1 LLTTAGTTLG
11 LALWSKSESH
21 FRRGK
26 PAAYATTDPW
36 DETGTPHTQQ
46 YWPPMAS
53 TR

>member
-1 LLTTAGTTLG
+1 VN
-11 LALWSKSESH
+11 
-21 FRRGK
+21 
-26 PAAYATTDPW
+26 ATTDPW